1 MRHHGDDGVVA
12 PEGRSLGGFRLCA
25 ESEARRPVSVRRM
38 RPLGLGPGDVRA
50 PLDVLDPLPGA
61 GGPPPENDEQSYEEL
76 VAKLRKYWV
85 RADARCEDLR
95 REPGTV
101 EAFARPLP
109 EQPAHLA
116 DAPAAGPGAA
126 R

>member
-1 MRHHGDDGVVA
+1 MRHYGDVGVVA

-38 RPLGLGPGDVRA
+38 RPLGLGPGAARA
-50 PLDVLDPLPGA
+50 LLDVLDGFFGP

-76 VAKLRKYWV
+76 VAKLRKYWA

-95 REPGTV
+95 REPGTA
-101 EAFARPLP
+101 EAFARPLH
-109 EQPAHLA
+109 EQPAHLPES
-116 DAPAAGPGAA
+116 PAAGPGAA